1 MAIVR
6 RMGGQTDQLS
16 EDLLV
21 TSPTRPALGSY
32 RGTCRGRTAYARE
45 TIPGSW
51 QVKIHD
57 PTNRLAG
64 HDGWLLIGTGWPTLA
79 DACAATGL
87 A

>member
-1 MAIVR
+1 MA
-6 RMGGQTDQLS
+6 T

-21 TSPTRPALGSY
+21 TSPTRPTALGSY

-45 TIPGSW
+45 TVPGSW